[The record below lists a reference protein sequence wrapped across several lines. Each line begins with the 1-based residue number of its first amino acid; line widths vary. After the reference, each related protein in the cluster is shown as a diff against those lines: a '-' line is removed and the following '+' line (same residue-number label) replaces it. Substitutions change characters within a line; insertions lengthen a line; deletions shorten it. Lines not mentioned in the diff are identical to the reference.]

1 MTEIFV
7 YWRPRTQKLKN
18 QRGVGEI
25 VNNDTSKWLIFT
37 GKKCFRTTILLTI
50 IVFTFK
56 ILKVILPSN
65 CFY

>member
-25 VNNDTSKWLIFT
+25 VNNDTSKVVDIYREKNALGLRSDWRLSYS
-37 GKKCFRTTILLTI
+37 LLR
-50 IVFTFK
+50 
-56 ILKVILPSN
+56 S
-65 CFY
+65 

>member
-25 VNNDTSKWLIFT
+25 VNNDTSKVVDIYREKML
-37 GKKCFRTTILLTI
+37 
-50 IVFTFK
+50 
-56 ILKVILPSN
+56 
-65 CFY
+65 

>member
-7 YWRPRTQKLKN
+7 YWRPRTQILKN

-25 VNNDTSKWLIFT
+25 VNNDTSSWYLQ

-56 ILKVILPSN
+56 ILKAILPSN